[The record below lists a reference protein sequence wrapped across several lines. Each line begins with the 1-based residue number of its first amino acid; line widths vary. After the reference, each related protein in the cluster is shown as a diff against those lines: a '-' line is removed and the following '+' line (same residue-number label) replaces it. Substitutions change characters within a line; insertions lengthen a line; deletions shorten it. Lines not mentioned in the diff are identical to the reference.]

1 MFSVL
6 PLRWFGALES
16 APTLRGILSGI
27 GTAWAYIFALI
38 TYARKQA
45 RIATATGAFLDMIAV
60 DFYASTLRRRN
71 QEDDVSF
78 RARLTA
84 GLLAERATR
93 AGVISA
99 VTSLTGS
106 QVEVFEPGRP
116 ADTGGYASL
125 QEPADGGGRGYNF
138 SGLAYGSLLL
148 PFQCLIKVRRQAE
161 TADLLQVAGYG
172 HPGETSILWASGGYN
187 IGAIE
192 YVTDT
197 FLGDTV
203 TDDDIRNIIIDSMPV
218 NTIAWL
224 SLI

>member
-1 MFSVL
+1 M
-6 PLRWFGALES
+6 
-16 APTLRGILSGI
+16 LRGILSGI

-38 TYARKQA
+38 TYAREQA
-45 RIATATGAFLDMIAV
+45 RIATATGAFLDMIAL
-60 DFYASTLRRRN
+60 DFYALTLRRRS

-125 QEPADGGGRGYNF
+125 QEPADGGGRGYNH
-138 SGLAYGSLLL
+138 SGLAYGSLQL

-161 TADLLQVAGYG
+161 TADLLQVSGYG
-172 HPGETSILWASGGYN
+172 HPGEMNVRWASGGYN

-203 TDDDIRNIIIDSMPV
+203 TDDDIRNTIIDSMPV
-218 NTIAWL
+218 NTTAWL